1 MDNLGNKLLE
11 IHPKRKVF
19 KGFKIKTDRETGL
32 PELPEGF
39 YWFVSKSGW
48 DGIFSGVRVHVRLY
62 DESGSELVTSSQIVF
77 SEDGDTVP
85 ETILF
90 LTRYILRIE
99 LQEAHDKQYFGKYPP
114 KKLEK

>member
-19 KGFKIKTDRETGL
+19 RGFKIKTDRETGL

-39 YWFVSKSGW
+39 YWFVSQTDPRASNHKVW
-48 DGIFSGVRVHVRLY
+48 VWLYTEDGEEALTDYRMLRRY
-62 DESGSELVTSSQIVF
+62 DEVE
-77 SEDGDTVP
+77 TVP
-85 ETILF
+85 QAIRF
-90 LTRYILRIE
+90 LTKEMVEKE
-99 LQEAHDKQYFGKYPP
+99 LQVAYDKQYFGKYPP